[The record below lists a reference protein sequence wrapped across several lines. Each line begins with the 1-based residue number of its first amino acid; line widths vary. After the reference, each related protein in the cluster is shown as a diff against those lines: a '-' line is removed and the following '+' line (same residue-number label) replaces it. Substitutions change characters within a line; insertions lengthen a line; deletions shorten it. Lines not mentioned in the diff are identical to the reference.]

1 MNTITNI
8 LYWLSTG
15 LLVPVIILLIFLFLK
30 SLVMIGSFF
39 AQYQNIRKN
48 NSQIQEIIN
57 KLNANNILELK
68 NNLPDK
74 NKSLAINYIKNMLGV
89 NKSKSHINL
98 LLANF
103 EIEADKDL
111 FKSKTLAKLGPILGL
126 MGTLI
131 PMGPALVGLSTGDI
145 ASMAYNMQV
154 AFSTGVIGL
163 FAGAIGLM
171 TQQVKRRWYL
181 KDMANLE
188 FIANLLTAEQG
199 ETNNETKIVA

>member
-57 KLNANNILELK
+57 KLNSNNILELK

-74 NKSLAINYIKNMLGV
+74 DKSLSINYIKNMLDA

-145 ASMAYNMQV
+145 ASMAYNI
-154 AFSTGVIGL
+154 ASSIFYNCYRT
-163 FAGAIGLM
+163 FC
-171 TQQVKRRWYL
+171 RRYWINDTTSKTTLVFERYG
-181 KDMANLE
+181 KS
-188 FIANLLTAEQG
+188 
-199 ETNNETKIVA
+199 